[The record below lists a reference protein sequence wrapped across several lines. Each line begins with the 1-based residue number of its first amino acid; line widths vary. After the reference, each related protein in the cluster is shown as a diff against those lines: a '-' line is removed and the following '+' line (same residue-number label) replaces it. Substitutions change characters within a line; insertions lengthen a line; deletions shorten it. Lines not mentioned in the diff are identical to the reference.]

1 MELESRRKQEE
12 AESIRNENAQKK
24 TRGTYANVHTTTGYD
39 GTTKSNNDEHNCTY
53 DEKVSNS
60 VDIFNID
67 EFIKN
72 C

>member
-1 MELESRRKQEE
+1 MRK
-12 AESIRNENAQKK
+12 KD
-24 TRGTYANVHTTTGYD
+24 TRHNVHTTTRYD
-39 GTTKSNNDEHNCTY
+39 GTTKSNNDGHNCTY
-53 DEKVSNS
+53 DKRVSNS